1 MFPPPIKRFRTDEN
15 QQETNTRGGNAGTSA
30 TTANM
35 MDDFEMT
42 DDELLFT
49 ATQVEQQ
56 TNYDYYQSQPSS
68 QNPSGTSV
76 QPPIFSNQT
85 VLQPIASEGNRN
97 QPTKEHELERKLLM
111 KESQILILEKNNRL
125 LSEKNARLNREKC
138 LLKTEQDEA
147 ASAREQ
153 RIKSQLETCKSQLTF
168 NERERSE
175 LQTRYHTLEVRFHE
189 SQETSNRL
197 LREVTRLRSEKPST
211 TNVPTQQPSLAP
223 PAASVAAANNSISN
237 QYRLLQTQLTHFSA
251 YELLRTRTIDSS
263 STVVSSLQTILDRLR
278 PQSITQHIWQTL
290 VDLIFFHQHNSTL
303 TKLKQQDL
311 AIGIDLITMT
321 AFYQMITNVLN
332 SFFNQKNRLTT
343 NNNEQQQ
350 ILTHEQLISI
360 LDASAHFLFN
370 TVKSTELFNKQENTS
385 MIKKAQVF
393 IFNKKKH
400 HFLVQLL
407 FLGCRTNG

>member
-68 QNPSGTSV
+68 QNPSRTSV

-211 TNVPTQQPSLAP
+211 THVPTQQP
-223 PAASVAAANNSISN
+223 
-237 QYRLLQTQLTHFSA
+237 
-251 YELLRTRTIDSS
+251 
-263 STVVSSLQTILDRLR
+263 
-278 PQSITQHIWQTL
+278 
-290 VDLIFFHQHNSTL
+290 
-303 TKLKQQDL
+303 
-311 AIGIDLITMT
+311 
-321 AFYQMITNVLN
+321 
-332 SFFNQKNRLTT
+332 
-343 NNNEQQQ
+343 
-350 ILTHEQLISI
+350 
-360 LDASAHFLFN
+360 
-370 TVKSTELFNKQENTS
+370 
-385 MIKKAQVF
+385 
-393 IFNKKKH
+393 
-400 HFLVQLL
+400 
-407 FLGCRTNG
+407 